1 MRFSVLT
8 IAALAALA
16 SSVAMTAVTPAAEAA
31 PKSAKVSKSKP
42 LTGTIYGNRRRPG
55 GYSFKKAD
63 VISGG
68 PAGDPAAQG
77 YYPSGAIDG
86 DFFFPRASGPFGG
99 YTSYMH

>member
-1 MRFSVLT
+1 MKLT
-8 IAALAALA
+8 FPALAALA
-16 SSVAMTAVTPAAEAA
+16 AVLAVAGTQPAEAA

-99 YTSYMH
+99 YTPYMH